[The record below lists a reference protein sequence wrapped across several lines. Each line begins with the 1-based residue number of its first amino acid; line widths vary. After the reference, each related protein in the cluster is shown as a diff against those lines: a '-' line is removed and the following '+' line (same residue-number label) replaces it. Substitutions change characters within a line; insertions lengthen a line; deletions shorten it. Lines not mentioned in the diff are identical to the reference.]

1 MTNLDTDL
9 AFQAWVEAEY
19 VKAMTEGEKFRE
31 EINNRIWAKKL
42 GIEVPKHIDNEGE
55 EE

>member
-1 MTNLDTDL
+1 MNLTNPTPEE
-9 AFQAWVEAEY
+9 VETEY
-19 VKAMTEGEKFRE
+19 NKAMTELESFRE
-31 EINNRIWAKKL
+31 EINNRFWAKIL

>member
-1 MTNLDTDL
+1 MNLLNPTPEE
-9 AFQAWVEAEY
+9 VEAEY
-19 VKAMTEGEKFRE
+19 NKAMKEGETFRKE
-31 EINNRIWAKKL
+31 LENRLLAKQL